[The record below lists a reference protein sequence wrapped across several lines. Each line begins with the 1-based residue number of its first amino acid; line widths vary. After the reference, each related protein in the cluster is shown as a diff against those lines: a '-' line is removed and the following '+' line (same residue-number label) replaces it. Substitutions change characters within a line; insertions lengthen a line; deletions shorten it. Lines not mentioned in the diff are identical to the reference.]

1 MKKIKQDYLL
11 KYLRRLTSQKGR
23 KKEGKFILE
32 GTRAVEEALA
42 ADWPVEAIFYTR
54 QAAAGEKVRHI
65 LAKAK
70 ARRINRQ
77 EISPV
82 LCRGLA
88 DTETPSGIMALV
100 KRFDYQLKDIFQ
112 NQPSLLVLADGI
124 QDPGNLG
131 TIIRS
136 TDAAG
141 AQGVIITKGTV
152 DLYNPKVIRATMGS
166 FFHLPVVMA
175 GTLEELR
182 DFMATFNLQLIAGQQ
197 KSPKLIKAVNLTLP
211 TVLAVG
217 NEAYGLSPEVLNLA
231 NHAVSIPMPGKTES
245 LNAAIAISIM
255 LYETIR
261 QRLPKH

>member
-1 MKKIKQDYLL
+1 MKA
-11 KYLRRLTSQKGR
+11 
-23 KKEGKFILE
+23 IL
-32 GTRAVEEALA
+32 
-42 ADWPVEAIFYTR
+42 YTR
-54 QAAAGEKVRHI
+54 QAATGEKVRHI

-82 LCRGLA
+82 LCWGLA

-100 KRFDYQLKDIFQ
+100 KRFDYQLKDIFR
-112 NQPSLLVLADGI
+112 NQPSLLVLTDGI

-136 TDAAG
+136 ADAAG
-141 AQGVIITKGTV
+141 AQGVIITRGTV
-152 DLYNPKVIRATMGS
+152 DLYNPKVIRAAMGS
-166 FFHLPVVMA
+166 FFHLPVVMVN
-175 GTLEELR
+175 TLEELR

-197 KSPKLIKAVNLTLP
+197 KVPKLVNEVNLTLP

-217 NEAYGLSPEVLNLA
+217 NEAHGLSPEILNLA
-231 NHAVSIPMPGKTES
+231 HHTVSIPMPGKAES
-245 LNAAIAISIM
+245 LNAAIAMSIM

>member
-1 MKKIKQDYLL
+1 M
-11 KYLRRLTSQKGR
+11 
-23 KKEGKFILE
+23 
-32 GTRAVEEALA
+32 EEVLA
-42 ADWPVEAIFYTR
+42 ADWPVEAVLYTR

-65 LAKAK
+65 LANAK
-70 ARRINRQ
+70 IRQVNRR

-82 LCRGLA
+82 LCRELA
-88 DTETPSGIMALV
+88 GTETPSGIMALV

-136 TDAAG
+136 ADAAG
-141 AQGVIITKGTV
+141 AQGVIITRGTV
-152 DLYNPKVIRATMGS
+152 DLYNCKVIRATMGS
-166 FFHLPVVMA
+166 FFHLPVVIA

-182 DFMATFNLQLIAGQQ
+182 DFMTTFNLQLIAGQQ
-197 KSPKLIKAVNLTLP
+197 KSPKLINAVNLTLS

-217 NEAYGLSPEVLNLA
+217 NEAHGLSPEILNLA
-231 NHAVSIPMPGKTES
+231 HHVVSIPMPGKAES
-245 LNAAIAISIM
+245 LNAAIAMSIM

>member
-1 MKKIKQDYLL
+1 VKKIKQDYLL

-82 LCRGLA
+82 LCWGLA

-231 NHAVSIPMPGKTES
+231 NHAVSIPMPGKAES

>member
-1 MKKIKQDYLL
+1 M
-11 KYLRRLTSQKGR
+11 
-23 KKEGKFILE
+23 
-32 GTRAVEEALA
+32 EEALA
-42 ADWPVEAIFYTR
+42 ADWPVEVVLYTR
-54 QAAAGEKVRHI
+54 QTVASERVRHI

-70 ARRINRQ
+70 ARQVNRR

-82 LCRGLA
+82 LCRRLA

-100 KRFDYQLKDIFQ
+100 KRPDYQLKDIFR

-136 TDAAG
+136 ADAAG
-141 AQGVIITKGTV
+141 AQGVIVTKGTV
-152 DLYNPKVIRATMGS
+152 DLYNSKVIRATMGS
-166 FFHLPVVMA
+166 FFHLPVVMVGA
-175 GTLEELR
+175 LEELR

-197 KSPKLIKAVNLTLP
+197 KAPKLINEVNLTLP

-217 NEAYGLSPEVLNLA
+217 NEAHGLSPEILNLA
-231 NHAVSIPMPGKTES
+231 QHTVSIPMPGKAES
-245 LNAAIAISIM
+245 LNAAIAVSIM

-261 QRLPKH
+261 QRL